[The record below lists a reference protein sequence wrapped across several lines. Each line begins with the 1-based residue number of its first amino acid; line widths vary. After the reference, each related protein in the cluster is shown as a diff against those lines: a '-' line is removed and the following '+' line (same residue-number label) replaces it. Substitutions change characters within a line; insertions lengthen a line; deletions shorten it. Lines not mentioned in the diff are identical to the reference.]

1 MKKVLQLCSL
11 CILLLVSTGY
21 GMSNNEVLQ
30 MIEKKLFGKLS
41 NGNEIFAYTLKNQNG
56 MTAEIINYGAIVVS
70 LTAPDR
76 NGKFE
81 DIVHGYDNIDSY
93 VVDKNY
99 FGCIVGRY
107 GNRIGKG
114 KFLLEGKVYQLG
126 INNGENHLHGGETGF
141 SKRVWSAE
149 PIESE
154 TDPALKLTYVSK
166 DGEEGYPGTVTIT
179 VVYTLTKNNELK
191 IEYTGTTDKTTVFNP
206 THHSYFNLSGNMNTT
221 ILDHELEI
229 NADKTTP
236 VDNEL
241 ITTGKYADVANTP
254 MDFRLPKKIG
264 KDINADYEQLK
275 FGLGYDHNWVI
286 NGYNKK
292 ENRVASL
299 YEAGSGRY
307 MEVYSD
313 QPGLQFYSGNFLNG
327 SVAGKKG
334 IKYQY
339 RSALCLET
347 QCFPDSPNKPQFP
360 SAILKPGDVYKQT
373 TIYKFSTK

>member
-1 MKKVLQLCSL
+1 MKKILKLSSL
-11 CILLLVSTGY
+11 FILLLVSTVY
-21 GMSNNEVLQ
+21 SMSNNEVLQ

-41 NGNEIFAYTLKNQNG
+41 DGSEIFAYTLKNQNG

-81 DIVHGYDNIDSY
+81 DIVLGYDNIDSY
-93 VVDKNY
+93 VKDNNY
-99 FGCIVGRY
+99 FGAIVGRY

-114 KFLLEGKVYQLG
+114 KFMLEGKNYQLT
-126 INNGENHLHGGETGF
+126 INNGENHLHGGKTGF
-141 SKRVWSAE
+141 SKKVWSAE
-149 PIESE
+149 PIESK
-154 TDPALKLTYVSK
+154 TDPALRLTYVSK

-191 IEYTGTTDKTTVFNP
+191 IEYTGTTDKTTIFNP

-221 ILDHELEI
+221 ILDHELWI
-229 NADKTTP
+229 NADKITP
-236 VDNEL
+236 VDNSL
-241 ITTGKYADVANTP
+241 ITTGEFADVANTP
-254 MDFRLPKKIG
+254 MDFRSPKKVG
-264 KDINADYEQLK
+264 KEINADFEQLK

-292 ENRVASL
+292 VNKIASL
-299 YEAGSGRY
+299 HEAGSGRF
-307 MEVYSD
+307 MEVYSN
-313 QPGLQFYSGNFLNG
+313 QPGVQFYSGNFLDG
-327 SVAGKKG
+327 TATGKKG
-334 IKYQY
+334 VKYQH
-339 RSALCLET
+339 RSALCLEA

-360 SAILKPGDVYKQT
+360 SVILKPGEVYQQT

>member
-41 NGNEIFAYTLKNQNG
+41 NGSEIFAYTLKNQNG

>member
-1 MKKVLQLCSL
+1 MKKILKLSSL
-11 CILLLVSTGY
+11 FILLLVSTVY
-21 GMSNNEVLQ
+21 SMSNNEVLQ

-41 NGNEIFAYTLKNQNG
+41 DGSEIFAYTLKNQNG

-81 DIVHGYDNIDSY
+81 DIVLGYDNIDSY
-93 VVDKNY
+93 VKDNNY
-99 FGCIVGRY
+99 FGAIVGRY

-114 KFLLEGKVYQLG
+114 KFMLEGKDYQLT
-126 INNGENHLHGGETGF
+126 INNGENHLHGGKAGF
-141 SKRVWSAE
+141 SKKVWSAE
-149 PIESE
+149 PIESAN
-154 TDPALKLTYVSK
+154 DPALRLTYVSK

-191 IEYTGTTDKTTVFNP
+191 IEYTGTTDKTTIFNP

-221 ILDHELEI
+221 ILDHELWI
-229 NADKTTP
+229 NADKITP
-236 VDNEL
+236 VDNSL
-241 ITTGKYADVANTP
+241 ITTGEFADVANTP
-254 MDFRLPKKIG
+254 MDFRSPKKVG
-264 KDINADYEQLK
+264 KDINADFEQLK

-292 ENRVASL
+292 VNKIASL
-299 YEAGSGRY
+299 YEAGSGRF
-307 MEVYSD
+307 MEVYSN
-313 QPGLQFYSGNFLNG
+313 QPGVQFYSGNFLDG
-327 SVAGKKG
+327 TATGKKG
-334 IKYQY
+334 VKYQH
-339 RSALCLET
+339 RSALCLEA

-360 SAILKPGDVYKQT
+360 SVILKPGEVYQQT

>member
-11 CILLLVSTGY
+11 FILLLVSTVY
-21 GMSNNEVLQ
+21 SMSNKEVLQ
-30 MIEKKLFGKLS
+30 MIGKKLFGKLS
-41 NGNEIFAYTLKNQNG
+41 DGSEIFAYTLKNQNG
-56 MTAEIINYGAIVVS
+56 MTAKIINYGAIVVS

-76 NGKFE
+76 NGKFD
-81 DIVHGYDNIDSY
+81 DIVLGYDNLDSY
-93 VVDKNY
+93 VKDNNY
-99 FGCIVGRY
+99 FGAIVGRY

-114 KFLLEGKVYQLG
+114 KFSLEGKTYQLT
-126 INNGENHLHGGETGF
+126 INNGENHLHGGKTGF
-141 SKRVWSAE
+141 SKKVWSAE

-191 IEYTGTTDKTTVFNP
+191 IEYTGTTDKTTIFNP

-221 ILDHELEI
+221 ILDHELWI
-229 NADKTTP
+229 NADKITP
-236 VDNEL
+236 VDNSL
-241 ITTGKYADVANTP
+241 ITTGEYADVANTP
-254 MDFRLPKKIG
+254 MDFRSPKKVG
-264 KDINADYEQLK
+264 EDINADFEQLK

-292 ENRVASL
+292 VNKIASL

-307 MEVYSD
+307 MEMYSD
-313 QPGLQFYSGNFLNG
+313 QPGVQFYSGNFLDG
-327 SVAGKKG
+327 TAAGKNG
-334 IKYQY
+334 VKYQH
-339 RSALCLET
+339 RSALCLEA

-360 SAILKPGDVYKQT
+360 SVILKPGEVYKQT

>member
-292 ENRVASL
+292 VNRVASL

>member
-1 MKKVLQLCSL
+1 
-11 CILLLVSTGY
+11 
-21 GMSNNEVLQ
+21 MSNNEVLQ

-41 NGNEIFAYTLKNQNG
+41 DGSEIFAYTLKNQNG

-81 DIVHGYDNIDSY
+81 DIVLGYDNIDSY
-93 VVDKNY
+93 VKDNNY
-99 FGCIVGRY
+99 FGAIVGRY

-114 KFLLEGKVYQLG
+114 KFMLEGKDYQLT
-126 INNGENHLHGGETGF
+126 INNGENHLHGGKAGF
-141 SKRVWSAE
+141 SKKVWSAE
-149 PIESE
+149 PIESAN
-154 TDPALKLTYVSK
+154 DPALRLTYVSK

-191 IEYTGTTDKTTVFNP
+191 IEYTGTTDKTTIFNP

-221 ILDHELEI
+221 ILDHELWI
-229 NADKTTP
+229 NADKITP
-236 VDNEL
+236 VDNSL
-241 ITTGKYADVANTP
+241 ITTGEFADVANTP
-254 MDFRLPKKIG
+254 MDFRSPKKVG
-264 KDINADYEQLK
+264 KEINADFEQLK

-292 ENRVASL
+292 ANKIASL
-299 YEAGSGRY
+299 YEAGSGRF
-307 MEVYSD
+307 MEVYSN
-313 QPGLQFYSGNFLNG
+313 QPGVQFYSGNFLDG
-327 SVAGKKG
+327 TATGKKG
-334 IKYQY
+334 VKYQH
-339 RSALCLET
+339 RSALCLEA

-360 SAILKPGDVYKQT
+360 SVILKPGEVYQQT

>member
-1 MKKVLQLCSL
+1 MKKVLQLCL
-11 CILLLVSTGY
+11 LFILLTASTVSC
-21 GMSNNEVLQ
+21 MSNKEVLQ

-41 NGNEIFAYTLKNQNG
+41 DGSEIYAFTLKNQNG

-70 LTAPDR
+70 LTASDR
-76 NGKFE
+76 KGKFE
-81 DIVHGYDNIDSY
+81 DIVHGYDNINSY
-93 VVDKNY
+93 VADKNY

-107 GNRIGKG
+107 GNRIDKG
-114 KFLLEGKVYQLG
+114 KFMLDGKVYQLG

-141 SKRVWSAE
+141 CKRVWSAE
-149 PIESE
+149 TIESE

-166 DGEEGYPGTVTIT
+166 DGEEGYPGAVTIT
-179 VVYTLTKNNELK
+179 VVYTLTRKNELK
-191 IEYTGTTDKTTVFNP
+191 IEYTGTTDKTTILNP

-221 ILDHELEI
+221 VLNHELEI
-229 NADKTTP
+229 NADKITP
-236 VDNEL
+236 VDNGL
-241 ITTGKYADVANTP
+241 ITTGKFADVANTP
-254 MDFRLPKKIG
+254 MDFRSPKKIG
-264 KDINADYEQLK
+264 KDINIDYDQLK

-292 ENRVASL
+292 VNRIAGL

-313 QPGLQFYSGNFLNG
+313 QPGLQFYSGNFLDG
-327 SVAGKKG
+327 SVAGKNG
-334 IKYQY
+334 IKYQF
-339 RSALCLET
+339 RSALCLEA

-360 SAILKPGDVYKQT
+360 SVILKPGEVYKQT

>member
-41 NGNEIFAYTLKNQNG
+41 NGSEIFAYTLKNQNG

-292 ENRVASL
+292 VNRVASL